1 MTFAIRRI
9 AVRFALLLA
18 LAAVVPL
25 IAYGVVSIWSLQR
38 GTRESIVTGNENVAT
53 RAAEE
58 IRRYVVTNAE
68 LLKALAADLQ
78 DTGLTTSQQDRILK
92 NYVLQFREF
101 REVTL
106 FDEAGATI
114 ASSRVGAPR
123 VAIPKSATLTI
134 DGVRMSPMRV
144 DEDLLPTALFGV
156 HLLKLNQPA
165 GWLVGEFN
173 LEEMWRMVDRIRI
186 GEHGFAMVVAP
197 DGGVIAHG
205 DPDKKALVA
214 QTWNMSANPLVAAIR
229 AQSSDP
235 RRQNPEPGTRSPEP
249 ATPVAREYAD
259 EAGRR
264 ELGVAAPIPALG
276 WSVIVEQPTSDA
288 FASAAELQRQ
298 LIVAISAALFVMI
311 AVGYGFGRSFI
322 NPILELKRATHDVA
336 AEGRLDTRVDIRRR
350 DEFGDLGESFN
361 RMADR
366 LVELQEDVKR
376 QERQAMFGRMA
387 AGLVHDLSHPIQN
400 IGNSTRLLLRDDV
413 DPESREMFR
422 RTIERE
428 LGTLKRFMEDLRN
441 IVKPK
446 PIERFVMDVNGS
458 LGEIVES
465 MRSEAERNA
474 LEIRTHFADGPL
486 LIQGDRF
493 ALDRVYRNLI
503 TNAIQATPAG
513 GTITVTT
520 ARSGDHVEI
529 RVSDTGSGI
538 PPERLAAIFD
548 EFVTTKRRG
557 LGLGLAISKRI
568 VEQLDG
574 TIDVQSEV
582 GRGTA
587 FTLRFPASSD
597 GSAHAAAS

>member
-1 MTFAIRRI
+1 MSFAIRRI

-18 LAAVVPL
+18 LVAVVPL
-25 IAYGVVSIWSLQR
+25 LAYGVVSIWSLQR
-38 GTRESIVTGNENVAT
+38 GTRESIIVGNENVAT

-58 IRRYVVTNAE
+58 IRRYIVTNAE
-68 LLKALAADLQ
+68 LLKALSADLQ

-101 REVTL
+101 RELTL
-106 FDEAGATI
+106 FDERGGVIAT
-114 ASSRVGAPR
+114 SRVGTPR
-123 VAIPKSATLTI
+123 VVIPKTATLDI

-144 DEDLLPTALFGV
+144 DEDLLPTAVFGI

-165 GWLVGEFN
+165 GWLAGEFN

-214 QTWNMSANPLVAAIR
+214 QGWNMSSNPLLALAK
-229 AQSSDP
+229 D
-235 RRQNPEPGTRSPEP
+235 G
-249 ATPVAREYAD
+249 PVAREYD
-259 EAGRR
+259 DDSKRR

-276 WSVIVEQPTSDA
+276 WAVIVEQPTVEA
-288 FASAAELQRQ
+288 FAGAAQLQRQ
-298 LIVAISAALFVMI
+298 LTVAISAALFVMI

-322 NPILELKRATHDVA
+322 TPILELKRATHDVA

-361 RMADR
+361 QMADR
-366 LVELQEDVKR
+366 LVELQENLKR

-413 DPESREMFR
+413 DPESRDLFR

-428 LGTLKRFMEDLRN
+428 LGTLKRFMDDLRN

-446 PIERFVMDVNGS
+446 PIERFAMDVNGS
-458 LGEIVES
+458 VNEIVES

-474 LEIRTHFADGPL
+474 LEIRTQYAEGPL
-486 LIQGDRF
+486 VIQGDRF
-493 ALDRVYRNLI
+493 ALGRVYRNLI

-513 GTITVTT
+513 GSITIAT
-520 ARSGDHVEI
+520 ARAGDRVEI

-538 PPERLAAIFD
+538 PADRLAAIFD

-582 GRGTA
+582 GHGTA
-587 FTLRFPASSD
+587 FTMRFPACD
-597 GSAHAAAS
+597 DRSAQAAAS

>member
-1 MTFAIRRI
+1 MTLAIRRI

-25 IAYGVVSIWSLQR
+25 VAYGLVSIWSLQR

-58 IRRYVVTNAE
+58 IRRYVATNAE

-78 DTGLTTSQQDRILK
+78 DTGLQTWQQDRILK

-101 REVTL
+101 REITL
-106 FDEAGATI
+106 FDETGAMI

-123 VAIPKSATLTI
+123 VEIPKSSALSI

-144 DEDLLPTALFGV
+144 DEDMLPTAVFGI

-165 GWLVGEFN
+165 GWLAGQFS

-186 GEHGFAMVVAP
+186 GGHGYAMVVAP
-197 DGGVIAHG
+197 DGGLIAHG

-214 QTWNMSANPLVAAIR
+214 QTRSASSHPLIALARAAT
-229 AQSSDP
+229 DD
-235 RRQNPEPGTRSPEP
+235 
-249 ATPVAREYAD
+249 TPLAREYQD
-259 EAGRR
+259 EDGRLQ
-264 ELGVAAPIPALG
+264 LGVAAPIRALG
-276 WSVIVEQPTSDA
+276 WTVIVEQPTREA

-311 AVGYGFGRSFI
+311 TVGYWFGRSFI
-322 NPILELKRATHDVA
+322 DPILELKRATHDVA
-336 AEGRLDTRVDIRRR
+336 AEGRLDTRVDIRRK

-361 RMADR
+361 TMADR

-376 QERQAMFGRMA
+376 QERQAMFGRVA

-413 DPESREMFR
+413 EPESRDLFR

-446 PIERFVMDVNGS
+446 PIERFAMDVNTS
-458 LGEIVES
+458 VGEIVDS
-465 MRSEAERNA
+465 MRSEGERHGIA
-474 LEIRTHFADGPL
+474 IQTAYAAGPL
-486 LIQGDRF
+486 VIEGDRF
-493 ALDRVYRNLI
+493 ALARVYRNLI
-503 TNAIQATPAG
+503 TNAIQAMQPG
-513 GTITVTT
+513 GTITIATGRT
-520 ARSGDHVEI
+520 GDRVEI
-529 RVSDTGSGI
+529 RVADTGSGI
-538 PPERLAAIFD
+538 PPERLPAIFD

-568 VEQLDG
+568 VEQLGG

-587 FTLRFPASSD
+587 FTMRFPARD
-597 GSAHAAAS
+597 DPSAQAAAS